1 MGKFFEPFVTL
12 MESGGNVLWV
22 LFFIALILGV
32 LLRER
37 FYFYK
42 HEFASCVEDEL
53 KKADCLSKTD
63 WRALYEREY
72 YVSRLKSMLNK
83 RISLIE
89 VITFMC
95 PLFGLLG
102 TVTGM
107 IAVFDVMA
115 HKGLGNPR
123 LMAGGVSQATLPTM
137 VSMII
142 ALIGLIGINKLKNN
156 KAKLELELAETFDL
170 KTGEGDLG

>member
-1 MGKFFEPFVTL
+1 MFKVFQPFFSL
-12 MESGGNVLWV
+12 MNAGGGVLWLLLFVGLV
-22 LFFIALILGV
+22 LV
-32 LLRER
+32 LLIAER
-37 FYFYK
+37 KYFFK
-42 HEFASCVEDEL
+42 NEIDEHVNDL
-53 KKADCLSKTD
+53 LEKSKKDNSHGWESLYLRQYYFSKIKV
-63 WRALYEREY
+63 L
-72 YVSRLKSMLNK
+72 LNK
-83 RISLIE
+83 RMSLIQ

-123 LMAGGVSQATLPTM
+123 LMASGVSQATLPTM

-142 ALIGLIGINKLKNN
+142 ALVGLVGINFLKS
-156 KAKLELELAETFDL
+156 KQKKIELEVSEKF
-170 KTGEGDLG
+170 EI